1 MAHIWMQ
8 GLSEKEAEADSF
20 LQPLIAEQQEATN
33 QKPGFS
39 HPLPDPLHLL
49 GSLLPAINLAS

>member
-1 MAHIWMQ
+1 MARIWMQ
-8 GLSEKEAEADSF
+8 GLSEKEAESDSF
-20 LQPLIAEQQEATN
+20 LQALIAEQQEATN

-39 HPLPDPLHLL
+39 HPLLAPLLL

>member
-1 MAHIWMQ
+1 MQ

-20 LQPLIAEQQEATN
+20 LQPLIAERQEATN

-39 HPLPDPLHLL
+39 HPLPGPLHLL
-49 GSLLPAINLAS
+49 GSVLPAISLDS